1 MPFTLAVIVNK
12 DGSDLGDSETFLHA
26 HINRMPCKVYSLIGN
41 PGFRMI
47 REGSKG
53 QGCYLASREVVP
65 LGMRWLKRHALG
77 QTLAAQD
84 TKALVRFFSK
94 KRINVVLAEYGP
106 TAVSVMEACRLA
118 NIPLISHFHGYD
130 AYRES
135 LIQDLSQPYKNLFDI
150 SAAIVGV
157 SRHMCNQLID
167 LGAGRNKVFH
177 NPCGAEISD
186 KLCATLSTS
195 LPRFFMVGRLVE
207 KKAPFISLLAFS
219 RLVSDVPDAEL
230 EIVGEGP
237 LKSSC
242 MQLARALGIDNRVI
256 FTGAKPHDYVLQSMA
271 KATCFM
277 QHSVMAPDG
286 DMEGTPVGVLEAMGM
301 GLPVVS
307 TRHGGIQDV
316 IEEDITGVL
325 VDEYDAKAMYNGMRE
340 IIHDPE
346 RAQEMG
352 SRARAAVLAQWTSAK
367 SISRL
372 WTIIQQAG
380 GLS

>member
-1 MPFTLAVIVNK
+1 MPFSLAVIVNK
-12 DGSDLGDSETFLHA
+12 DGSELGDSETFLHA

-41 PGFRMI
+41 PGFRVV
-47 REGSKG
+47 RDGSKG
-53 QGCYLASREVVP
+53 RNRFLVSREIVP
-65 LGMRWLKRHALG
+65 LGIRCIMRHTLG
-77 QTLAAQD
+77 QTVANQD
-84 TKALVRFFSK
+84 TKALVRFFNK
-94 KRINVVLAEYGP
+94 KLINVVLAEYGP

-135 LIQDLSQPYKNLFDI
+135 LIQDLSQPYKKLFDI

-157 SRHMCNQLID
+157 SRHMCNQLVD
-167 LGAGRNKVFH
+167 LGADRNKVFH
-177 NPCGAEISD
+177 NPCGAEIPD
-186 KLCATLSTS
+186 KLGATLSTS
-195 LPRFFMVGRLVE
+195 PARFFMVGRLVE

-219 RLVSDVPDAEL
+219 RLVSDVPDAVL
-230 EIVGEGP
+230 EIVGDGP

-242 MQLARALGIDNRVI
+242 MQLARALGIDNRVM

-271 KATCFM
+271 KATCFI

-325 VDEYDAKAMYNGMRE
+325 VDEYDAEAMYNAMRE
-340 IIHDPE
+340 IVRGPE

-352 SRARAAVLAQWTSAK
+352 NRAQAAVLAQWTSEK